1 MLTNGEAVIGVPALK
16 VTHLTRMGL
25 HHSPLLIQLDD
36 IPEYKSP
43 FIFQRMWT
51 DHKDFIKVVKEIW
64 ATPVIGL
71 PSCRAATK
79 LRLLKK
85 KLKTWN

>member
-1 MLTNGEAVIGVPALK
+1 MLSNGEAVIGVPTLK

-25 HHSPLLIQLDD
+25 HHSPQLDD

-51 DHKDFIKVVKEIW
+51 DHKYFMKVVKEIW
-64 ATPVIGL
+64 ATLVIGL
-71 PSCRAATK
+71 PSCRAVTK